1 MRRCGAAFLDFFDFF
16 SKLLMRIK
24 HIQAI
29 AVSLPMIKPV
39 KMSFEQILHAE
50 NILARIETS
59 DGIIGWGEAASAPT
73 MTGETPGSM
82 VAAVGYLADK
92 LEGMAADDIAA
103 VMHRAGQYLYGNNG
117 AKAAI
122 EMALFDALG
131 QAKGKPVYELLGGAR
146 RMRIPALR
154 LIGTGS
160 TEGDIA
166 ETKKRL
172 DEGYV
177 AIKIK
182 VGVSTPEADAERARA
197 VAASVTKDDILICA
211 DANQAWTPD
220 EAIRFVRG
228 IADTR
233 IEFFEQPVAGHDVAG
248 MARVAAASRV
258 KIGVDEGLHS
268 LDDLRRHHAM
278 RAAHGCSLKTIKLG
292 GMQIVHDAAMLCE
305 ELGLKVNLACKIAEA
320 GIASAGL
327 LHLAAAIPSLDWGVS
342 LSSPYLSDDL
352 VAEPIALTGGFVNVP
367 TGPGLGIRVD
377 EAKVRR
383 YTREV

>member
-1 MRRCGAAFLDFFDFF
+1 MQ
-16 SKLLMRIK
+16 IK
-24 HIQAI
+24 RIQAI
-29 AVSLPMIKPV
+29 AISLPMIKPV
-39 KMSFEQILHAE
+39 KMSFEEVRNAE
-50 NILARIETS
+50 NVLARIETS
-59 DGIIGWGEAASAPT
+59 DGIVGWGEAASAPT

-82 VAAVGYLADK
+82 VAAIRYLADK
-92 LEGMAADDIAA
+92 LEGLPADDIGAA
-103 VMHRAGQYLYGNNG
+103 MHRAGQYLYGNNS

-122 EMALFDALG
+122 EMALWDALG
-131 QAKGKPVYELLGGAR
+131 QAKGKPVYELLGGAKR
-146 RMRIPALR
+146 LRVPALR

-166 ETKKRL
+166 ETQKRL
-172 DEGYV
+172 ADGYV

-182 VGVSTPEADAERARA
+182 VGVASPEADAERARA
-197 VAASVTKDDILICA
+197 ICATVKDDKVLICT

-268 LDDLRRHHAM
+268 MDDLQQHHNIK
-278 RAAHGCSLKTIKLG
+278 AAQGCSLKTIKLG
-292 GMQIVHDAAMLCE
+292 GMRPVYDAALLCE
-305 ELGLKVNLACKIAEA
+305 KLGMQVNLACKIAEA

-327 LHLAAAIPSLDWGVS
+327 MHLAAAIPAVDWGVS
-342 LSSPYLSDDL
+342 LSSPYLADDI
-352 VAEPIALTGGFVNVP
+352 VAEPIALAGGWLNVP
-367 TGPGLGIRVD
+367 TGLGLGIRVD

-383 YTREV
+383 YTREA

>member
-1 MRRCGAAFLDFFDFF
+1 MRRCGAAFFIGITT
-16 SKLLMRIK
+16 MRIQRV
-24 HIQAI
+24 QAI
-29 AVSLPMIKPV
+29 AISLPMIKPV
-39 KMSFEQILHAE
+39 KMSFEEVRNAE
-50 NILARIETS
+50 NVLARIETS

-82 VAAVGYLADK
+82 VAAIRYLADK
-92 LEGMAADDIAA
+92 LEGLPAADIAA
-103 VMHRAGQYLYGNNG
+103 AMYRAGQYLYGNNS

-122 EMALFDALG
+122 EMALWDALG
-131 QAKGKPVYELLGGAR
+131 QAKGKPVYELLGGAKR
-146 RMRIPALR
+146 LRVPALR

-166 ETKKRL
+166 ETQKRL
-172 DEGYV
+172 AEGYV

-182 VGVSTPEADAERARA
+182 VGVASPEADAERSRA
-197 VAASVTKDDILICA
+197 ICATVKDDKVLICT

-228 IADTR
+228 

-268 LDDLRRHHAM
+268 MDDLQHHHDM
-278 RAAHGCSLKTIKLG
+278 KAAQGCSLKTIKLG
-292 GMQIVHDAAMLCE
+292 GMRPVYDAALLCE
-305 ELGLKVNLACKIAEA
+305 KLGMKVNLACKIAEA

-327 LHLAAAIPSLDWGVS
+327 MHLAAAIPAVDWGVS
-342 LSSPYLSDDL
+342 LSSPYLTDDI
-352 VAEPIALTGGFVNVP
+352 VAEPIALAGGWLNVP

-383 YTREV
+383 YTREI

>member
-1 MRRCGAAFLDFFDFF
+1 
-16 SKLLMRIK
+16 MRIQR
-24 HIQAI
+24 IQAI
-29 AVSLPMIKPV
+29 AISLPMIKPV
-39 KMSFEQILHAE
+39 KMSFEEVRNAE
-50 NILARIETS
+50 NVLARIETS

-82 VAAVGYLADK
+82 VAAIRYLADK
-92 LEGMAADDIAA
+92 LEGLPADDIGAA
-103 VMHRAGQYLYGNNG
+103 MHRAGQYLYGNNS

-122 EMALFDALG
+122 EMALWDALG
-131 QAKGKPVYELLGGAR
+131 QAKGKPVYELLGGAK
-146 RMRIPALR
+146 RMRVPALR

-166 ETKKRL
+166 ETQKRL
-172 DEGYV
+172 AEGYV

-182 VGVSTPEADAERARA
+182 VGVASPEADAERARA
-197 VAASVTKDDILICA
+197 ICAAVKDDKVLICT

-233 IEFFEQPVAGHDVAG
+233 IEFFEQPVAGHDAAG

-268 LDDLRRHHAM
+268 IDDLQHHHDLK
-278 RAAHGCSLKTIKLG
+278 AAQGCSLKTIKLG
-292 GMQIVHDAAMLCE
+292 GMRPVYDAALLCE
-305 ELGLKVNLACKIAEA
+305 KLGMQVNLACKIAEA
-320 GIASAGL
+320 GVASAGL
-327 LHLAAAIPSLDWGVS
+327 MHLAAAIPAVDWGVS
-342 LSSPYLSDDL
+342 LSSPYLADDI
-352 VAEPIALTGGFVNVP
+352 VTEPIALAGGWLNVP

-383 YTREV
+383 YTREA

>member
-1 MRRCGAAFLDFFDFF
+1 
-16 SKLLMRIK
+16 MRIK
-24 HIQAI
+24 HITAI
-29 AVSLPMIKPV
+29 AISLPMIKPV
-39 KMSFEQILHAE
+39 KMSFEEVRNAE
-50 NILARIETS
+50 NLLVRVETA
-59 DGIIGWGEAASAPT
+59 DGISGWGEAASAPT

-82 VAAVGYLADK
+82 VAAVRYLADK
-92 LEGMAADDIAA
+92 LEGMPVDDIAA

-131 QAKGKPVYELLGGAR
+131 QESGKPVHELLGGAR

-160 TEGDIA
+160 TDGDIA
-166 ETKKRL
+166 ETKQRL
-172 DEGYV
+172 AEGYV

-182 VGVSTPEADAERARA
+182 VGVASPEADAERARA
-197 VAASVTKDDILICA
+197 VAASVKPAAGKEVLICA

-233 IEFFEQPVAGHDVAG
+233 IEFFEQPVAAHDVAG

-258 KIGVDEGLHS
+258 RIGVDEGLHS
-268 LDDLRRHHAM
+268 LDDLQRHHDM
-278 RAAHGCSLKTIKLG
+278 NAAHGCSLKTIKLG
-292 GMQIVHDAAMLCE
+292 GLSPVYEAAQLCDR
-305 ELGLKVNLACKIAEA
+305 LGMKVNLACKIAEA

-327 LHLAAAIPSLDWGVS
+327 LHLAASIPALDWGVS
-342 LSSPYLSDDL
+342 LSSPYLADDI
-352 VAEPIALTGGFVNVP
+352 VAEPVRLVDGHFDVP
-367 TGPGLGIRVD
+367 TGPGLGITVD
-377 EAKVRR
+377 EAKIRR
-383 YTREV
+383 YAREIT

>member
-1 MRRCGAAFLDFFDFF
+1 M
-16 SKLLMRIK
+16 SIK
-24 HIQAI
+24 HIQPIAI
-29 AVSLPMIKPV
+29 SLPLIKPV
-39 KMSFEQILHAE
+39 KMSFEEIRNAE
-50 NILARIETS
+50 NLLVRVETQG
-59 DGIIGWGEAASAPT
+59 GITGWGEAASAPT
-73 MTGETPGSM
+73 MTGETLGSM
-82 VAAVGYLADK
+82 VAAVRYLADK
-92 LEGMAADDIAA
+92 LEGMPADDIAA

-122 EMALFDALG
+122 EMALFDAWG
-131 QAKGKPVYELLGGAR
+131 KARGKPVYELLGGAR
-146 RMRIPALR
+146 RTRIPALR

-172 DEGYV
+172 AEGYV

-182 VGVSTPEADAERARA
+182 VGVASPEADAERARA
-197 VAASVTKDDILICA
+197 IAATIEDDLLICA

-220 EAIRFVRG
+220 EAIRFVQG

-258 KIGVDEGLHS
+258 MIGVDEGLHS
-268 LDDLRRHHAM
+268 IDDLRRHHTM
-278 RAAHGCSLKTIKLG
+278 KAAHGCSLKTIKLG
-292 GMQIVHDAAMLCE
+292 GMRPVYDAALLCE
-305 ELGLKVNLACKIAEA
+305 QLDMRVNLACKIAEA

-327 LHLAAAIPSLDWGVS
+327 LHLAAAIPDVAWGVS
-342 LSSPYLSDDL
+342 LSSPYLADDI
-352 VAEPIALTGGFVNVP
+352 VTEPVALTHGHFSVP
-367 TGPGLGIRVD
+367 TGPGLGVTID

-383 YTREV
+383 YTREA

>member
-1 MRRCGAAFLDFFDFF
+1 
-16 SKLLMRIK
+16 
-24 HIQAI
+24 
-29 AVSLPMIKPV
+29 
-39 KMSFEQILHAE
+39 
-50 NILARIETS
+50 
-59 DGIIGWGEAASAPT
+59 
-73 MTGETPGSM
+73 
-82 VAAVGYLADK
+82 
-92 LEGMAADDIAA
+92 
-103 VMHRAGQYLYGNNG
+103 
-117 AKAAI
+117 
-122 EMALFDALG
+122 MALWDALG
-131 QAKGKPVYELLGGAR
+131 QAKGKPVYELLGGAKR
-146 RMRIPALR
+146 LRVPALR

-166 ETKKRL
+166 ETQKRL
-172 DEGYV
+172 ADGYV

-182 VGVSTPEADAERARA
+182 VGVASPEADAERARA
-197 VAASVTKDDILICA
+197 ICATVKDDKVLICT

-268 LDDLRRHHAM
+268 MDDLQQHHDM
-278 RAAHGCSLKTIKLG
+278 KAAQGCSLKTIKLG
-292 GMQIVHDAAMLCE
+292 GMRPVYDAALLCE
-305 ELGLKVNLACKIAEA
+305 KLGMQVNLACKIAEA

-327 LHLAAAIPSLDWGVS
+327 MHLAAAIPAVDWGVS
-342 LSSPYLSDDL
+342 LSSPYLADDI
-352 VAEPIALTGGFVNVP
+352 VAEPIALAGGWLNVP

-383 YTREV
+383 YTRET

>member
-1 MRRCGAAFLDFFDFF
+1 
-16 SKLLMRIK
+16 MRIK
-24 HIQAI
+24 RIQAI
-29 AVSLPMIKPV
+29 AISLPMIKPV
-39 KMSFEQILHAE
+39 KMSFEEVRNAE
-50 NILARIETS
+50 NVLARIETS
-59 DGIIGWGEAASAPT
+59 DGVIGWGEAASAPT

-82 VAAVGYLADK
+82 VAAVRYLADK
-92 LEGMAADDIAA
+92 LEGMPADDIAA
-103 VMHRAGQYLYGNNG
+103 AMHRAGQYLYGNNG

-131 QAKGKPVYELLGGAR
+131 KARGKPVYELLGGAKR
-146 RMRIPALR
+146 QRVPALR

-172 DEGYV
+172 AEGYV

-182 VGVSTPEADAERARA
+182 VGIASPEADAERARA
-197 VAASVTKDDILICA
+197 VSAIPGDDVLICA

-233 IEFFEQPVAGHDVAG
+233 IEFFEQPVAAHDVAG

-268 LDDLRRHHAM
+268 LDDLRRHHELH
-278 RAAHGCSLKTIKLG
+278 AAQGCSLKTIKLG
-292 GMQIVHDAAMLCE
+292 GMRPVHDAALLCE
-305 ELGLKVNLACKIAEA
+305 QLGMKVNLACKIAEA

-327 LHLAAAIPSLDWGVS
+327 LHLAAAIPAVDWGVS
-342 LSSPYLSDDL
+342 LSSPYLAEDI
-352 VAEPIALTGGFVNVP
+352 VTEPIALAGGYLNVP
-367 TGPGLGIRVD
+367 GGAGLGITVD

-383 YTREV
+383 YAREA

>member
-1 MRRCGAAFLDFFDFF
+1 MQ
-16 SKLLMRIK
+16 IK
-24 HIQAI
+24 RIQAI
-29 AVSLPMIKPV
+29 AISLPMIKPV
-39 KMSFEQILHAE
+39 KMSFEEVRNAE
-50 NILARIETS
+50 NVLARIETS

-73 MTGETPGSM
+73 MTGETLGSM
-82 VAAVGYLADK
+82 VAAIRYLADK
-92 LEGMAADDIAA
+92 LEGLPADDIGAA
-103 VMHRAGQYLYGNNG
+103 MHRAGQYLYGNNS

-122 EMALFDALG
+122 EMALWDALG
-131 QAKGKPVYELLGGAR
+131 QAKGKPVYELLGGAKR
-146 RMRIPALR
+146 LRVPALR

-166 ETKKRL
+166 ETQKRL
-172 DEGYV
+172 ADGYV

-182 VGVSTPEADAERARA
+182 VGVASPEADAERARA
-197 VAASVTKDDILICA
+197 ICATVKDDKVLICT

-268 LDDLRRHHAM
+268 MDDLQQHHDM
-278 RAAHGCSLKTIKLG
+278 KAAQGCSLKTIKLG
-292 GMQIVHDAAMLCE
+292 GMRPVYDAALLCE
-305 ELGLKVNLACKIAEA
+305 KLGMQVNLACKIAEA

-327 LHLAAAIPSLDWGVS
+327 MHLAAAIPAVDWGVS
-342 LSSPYLSDDL
+342 LSSPYLADDI
-352 VAEPIALTGGFVNVP
+352 VAEPIALAGGWLNVP

-383 YTREV
+383 YTRET

>member
-1 MRRCGAAFLDFFDFF
+1 
-16 SKLLMRIK
+16 MRIK

-39 KMSFEQILHAE
+39 KMSFEEIRNAE

-82 VAAVGYLADK
+82 VAAVRYLADK
-92 LEGMAADDIAA
+92 LEGMPADDIAA
-103 VMHRAGQYLYGNNG
+103 AMHRAGQYLYGNNG

-172 DEGYV
+172 AEGYV

-197 VAASVTKDDILICA
+197 VAASVTNNDVLICA
-211 DANQAWTPD
+211 DANQAWTPE

-233 IEFFEQPVAGHDVAG
+233 IEFFEQPVAAHDVAG

-268 LDDLRRHHAM
+268 LDDLQRHHDM
-278 RAAHGCSLKTIKLG
+278 KAAHGASLKTIKLG
-292 GMQIVHDAAMLCE
+292 GMQVVHDAAMLCE
-305 ELGLKVNLACKIAEA
+305 KLDMKVNLACKIAEA

-327 LHLAAAIPSLDWGVS
+327 LHLAASIPSLDWGVS

-352 VAEPIALTGGFVNVP
+352 VAEPIALTGGFVDVP
-367 TGPGLGIRVD
+367 TGPGLGIHVD

>member
-1 MRRCGAAFLDFFDFF
+1 
-16 SKLLMRIK
+16 MRIQR
-24 HIQAI
+24 IQAI
-29 AVSLPMIKPV
+29 AISLPMIKPV
-39 KMSFEQILHAE
+39 KMSFEEVRNAE
-50 NILARIETS
+50 NVLARIETS

-82 VAAVGYLADK
+82 VAAIRYLADK
-92 LEGMAADDIAA
+92 LEGLPADDISAA
-103 VMHRAGQYLYGNNG
+103 MHRAGQYLYGNNS

-122 EMALFDALG
+122 EMALWDALG
-131 QAKGKPVYELLGGAR
+131 QAKGKPVYELLGGAK
-146 RMRIPALR
+146 RMRVPALR

-166 ETKKRL
+166 ETQKRL
-172 DEGYV
+172 AEGYV

-182 VGVSTPEADAERARA
+182 VGVASPEADAERARA
-197 VAASVTKDDILICA
+197 ICATVKDDKVLICT

-268 LDDLRRHHAM
+268 MDDLQQHHDM
-278 RAAHGCSLKTIKLG
+278 KAAQGCSLKTIKLG
-292 GMQIVHDAAMLCE
+292 GMRPVYDAALLCE
-305 ELGLKVNLACKIAEA
+305 KLGMQVNLACKIAEA

-327 LHLAAAIPSLDWGVS
+327 MHLAAAIPAVDWGVS
-342 LSSPYLSDDL
+342 LSSPYLADDI
-352 VAEPIALTGGFVNVP
+352 VAEPIALAGGWLNVP

-383 YTREV
+383 YTREA

>member
-1 MRRCGAAFLDFFDFF
+1 M
-16 SKLLMRIK
+16 SIK
-24 HIQAI
+24 QILAI
-29 AVSLPMIKPV
+29 AVSLPLIKPV
-39 KMSFEQILHAE
+39 KMSFEEVRNAE
-50 NILARIETS
+50 NLLVRVETQ

-73 MTGETPGSM
+73 MTGETLGSM
-82 VAAVGYLADK
+82 VAAVRYLADQ
-92 LEGMAADDIAA
+92 LTGLPAADITA

-122 EMALFDALG
+122 EMALFDAWG
-131 QAKGKPVYELLGGAR
+131 KAQGKPVYELLGGAR
-146 RMRIPALR
+146 RTRIPALR

-172 DEGYV
+172 AEGYV

-182 VGVSTPEADAERARA
+182 VGVASPEADAERARA
-197 VAASVTKDDILICA
+197 VAATIGDDVLVCT

-220 EAIRFVRG
+220 EAIRFVQG
-228 IADTR
+228 IANTR
-233 IEFFEQPVAGHDVAG
+233 IAFFEQPVAGQDVAG
-248 MARVAAASRV
+248 MARVAAASRI

-268 LDDLRRHHAM
+268 IDDLRRHHAM
-278 RAAHGCSLKTIKLG
+278 HAAHGCSLKTIKLG
-292 GMQIVHDAAMLCE
+292 GMRPVYDAALLCE
-305 ELGLKVNLACKIAEA
+305 QLDLRVNLACKIAEA

-327 LHLAAAIPSLDWGVS
+327 LHLAAAIPAVDWGVS
-342 LSSPYLSDDL
+342 LSSPYLTDDL
-352 VAEPIALTGGFVNVP
+352 VTAPMTLSDGHFSVP
-367 TGPGLGIRVD
+367 TGPGLGVTID

>member
-1 MRRCGAAFLDFFDFF
+1 
-16 SKLLMRIK
+16 MRIK
-24 HIQAI
+24 RIQAI
-29 AVSLPMIKPV
+29 AISLPMIKPV
-39 KMSFEQILHAE
+39 KMSFEEVRNAE
-50 NILARIETS
+50 NVLARIETS
-59 DGIIGWGEAASAPT
+59 DGVIGWGEAASAPT

-82 VAAVGYLADK
+82 VAAVRYLADK
-92 LEGMAADDIAA
+92 LEGMPTDDIAA
-103 VMHRAGQYLYGNNG
+103 AMHRAGQYLYGNNG

-131 QAKGKPVYELLGGAR
+131 KARGKPVYELLGGAKR
-146 RMRIPALR
+146 LRVPALR

-172 DEGYV
+172 AEGYV

-182 VGVSTPEADAERARA
+182 VGIASPEADAERARA
-197 VAASVTKDDILICA
+197 VSAIPGDDVLICA

-233 IEFFEQPVAGHDVAG
+233 IEFFEQPVAAHDVAG

-268 LDDLRRHHAM
+268 LDDLRRHHELH
-278 RAAHGCSLKTIKLG
+278 AAQGCSLKTIKLG
-292 GMQIVHDAAMLCE
+292 GMRPVHDAALLCE
-305 ELGLKVNLACKIAEA
+305 QLGMKVNLACKIAEA

-327 LHLAAAIPSLDWGVS
+327 LHLAAAIPAVDWGVS
-342 LSSPYLSDDL
+342 LSSPYLAEDI
-352 VAEPIALTGGFVNVP
+352 VTEPIALAGGYLNVP
-367 TGPGLGIRVD
+367 GGAGLGITVD
-377 EAKVRR
+377 EAKVRC
-383 YTREV
+383 YAREA

>member
-1 MRRCGAAFLDFFDFF
+1 
-16 SKLLMRIK
+16 MRIK
-24 HIQAI
+24 HLQAI
-29 AVSLPMIKPV
+29 AVSLPMLKPV
-39 KMSFEQILHAE
+39 KMSFEEVRNAE
-50 NILARIETS
+50 NVLARIETS

-82 VAAVGYLADK
+82 VAAVRYLADK
-92 LEGMAADDIAA
+92 LEGMPADDIAA
-103 VMHRAGQYLYGNNG
+103 AMHRAGQYLYGNNG

-131 QAKGKPVYELLGGAR
+131 QARGKPVYELLGGAR

-166 ETKKRL
+166 ETGKRL
-172 DEGYV
+172 AEGYV

-182 VGVSTPEADAERARA
+182 VGVASPEADAERARA
-197 VAASVTKDDILICA
+197 VCNAITDDGVLICA

-233 IEFFEQPVAGHDVAG
+233 IEFFEQPVAAHDVAG

-278 RAAHGCSLKTIKLG
+278 NAAHGCSLKTIKLG
-292 GMQIVHDAAMLCE
+292 GIQAVHDAALLCE
-305 ELGLKVNLACKIAEA
+305 ELGMKVNLACKIAEA

-327 LHLAAAIPSLDWGVS
+327 LHLAAAIPEVDWGVS
-342 LSSPYLSDDL
+342 LSSPYLADDI
-352 VAEPIALTGGFVNVP
+352 VAAPIGLSEGHFHVP
-367 TGPGLGIRVD
+367 TGAGLGIIVD

-383 YTREV
+383 YMREA

>member
-1 MRRCGAAFLDFFDFF
+1 
-16 SKLLMRIK
+16 MRIK
-24 HIQAI
+24 RIQAI
-29 AVSLPMIKPV
+29 AISLPMIKPV
-39 KMSFEQILHAE
+39 KMSFEEVRNAE
-50 NILARIETS
+50 NVLARIETS
-59 DGIIGWGEAASAPT
+59 DGVIGWGEAASAPT

-82 VAAVGYLADK
+82 VAAVRYLADK
-92 LEGMAADDIAA
+92 LEGMPTDDIAA
-103 VMHRAGQYLYGNNG
+103 AMHRAGQYLYGNNG

-131 QAKGKPVYELLGGAR
+131 KARGKPVYELLGGAKR
-146 RMRIPALR
+146 QRVPALR

-172 DEGYV
+172 AEGYV

-182 VGVSTPEADAERARA
+182 VGIASPEADAERARA
-197 VAASVTKDDILICA
+197 VSAIPGDDVLICA

-233 IEFFEQPVAGHDVAG
+233 IEFFEQPVAAHDVAG

-268 LDDLRRHHAM
+268 LDDLRRHHELH
-278 RAAHGCSLKTIKLG
+278 AAQGCSLKTIKLG
-292 GMQIVHDAAMLCE
+292 GMRPVHDAALLCE
-305 ELGLKVNLACKIAEA
+305 QLGMKVNLACKIAEA

-327 LHLAAAIPSLDWGVS
+327 LHLAAAIPAVDWGVS
-342 LSSPYLSDDL
+342 LSSPYLAEDI
-352 VAEPIALTGGFVNVP
+352 VTEPIALAGGYLNVP
-367 TGPGLGIRVD
+367 GGAGLGITVD
-377 EAKVRR
+377 EAKVRC
-383 YTREV
+383 YAREA

>member
-1 MRRCGAAFLDFFDFF
+1 
-16 SKLLMRIK
+16 MRIK
-24 HIQAI
+24 RIEAI
-29 AVSLPMIKPV
+29 AISLPMIKPV
-39 KMSFEQILHAE
+39 KMSFEEVRNAE
-50 NILARIETS
+50 NVLARIETS

-82 VAAVGYLADK
+82 VAAIRYLADK
-92 LEGMAADDIAA
+92 LEGLPADDIGAA
-103 VMHRAGQYLYGNNG
+103 MHRAGQYLYGNNS

-122 EMALFDALG
+122 EMGLWDALG
-131 QAKGKPVYELLGGAR
+131 QAKGKPVYELLGGAKR
-146 RMRIPALR
+146 LRVPALR

-166 ETKKRL
+166 ETQKRL
-172 DEGYV
+172 AEGYV

-182 VGVSTPEADAERARA
+182 VGVASPETDAERARA
-197 VAASVTKDDILICA
+197 ICATINDDKVLICT

-233 IEFFEQPVAGHDVAG
+233 IEFFEQPVAGHDIAG

-268 LDDLRRHHAM
+268 MDDLQHHHD
-278 RAAHGCSLKTIKLG
+278 RKAAQGCSLKTIKLG
-292 GMQIVHDAAMLCE
+292 GMLPVYDSALLCE
-305 ELGLKVNLACKIAEA
+305 KLGMQVNLACKIAEA

-327 LHLAAAIPSLDWGVS
+327 MHLAAAIPAVDWGVS
-342 LSSPYLSDDL
+342 LSSPYLADDI
-352 VAEPIALTGGFVNVP
+352 VAEPIALAGGWLNVP

-377 EAKVRR
+377 ETKVRR
-383 YTREV
+383 YTREA

>member
-1 MRRCGAAFLDFFDFF
+1 MH
-16 SKLLMRIK
+16 IK
-24 HIQAI
+24 RIQAI
-29 AVSLPMIKPV
+29 AISLPMIKPV
-39 KMSFEQILHAE
+39 KMSFEEVRNAE
-50 NILARIETS
+50 NVLARIETS

-82 VAAVGYLADK
+82 VAAIRYLADK
-92 LEGMAADDIAA
+92 LEGLPADDIGAA
-103 VMHRAGQYLYGNNG
+103 MHRAGQYLYGNNS

-122 EMALFDALG
+122 EMALWDALG
-131 QAKGKPVYELLGGAR
+131 QAKGKPVYELLGGAKR
-146 RMRIPALR
+146 LRVPALR

-160 TEGDIA
+160 TDGDIA
-166 ETKKRL
+166 ETQKRL
-172 DEGYV
+172 ADGYV

-182 VGVSTPEADAERARA
+182 VGVASPEADAERARA
-197 VAASVTKDDILICA
+197 ICATVKDDKVLICT

-268 LDDLRRHHAM
+268 MDDLQQHHDM
-278 RAAHGCSLKTIKLG
+278 KAAQGCSLKTIKLG
-292 GMQIVHDAAMLCE
+292 GMRPVYDAALLCE
-305 ELGLKVNLACKIAEA
+305 KLGMQVNLACKIAEA

-327 LHLAAAIPSLDWGVS
+327 MHLAAAIPAVDWGVS
-342 LSSPYLSDDL
+342 LSSPYLADDI
-352 VAEPIALTGGFVNVP
+352 VAEPIALAGGWLNVP

>member
-1 MRRCGAAFLDFFDFF
+1 
-16 SKLLMRIK
+16 MRIQR
-24 HIQAI
+24 IQAI
-29 AVSLPMIKPV
+29 AISLPMIKPV
-39 KMSFEQILHAE
+39 KMSFEEVRNAE
-50 NILARIETS
+50 NVLARIETS
-59 DGIIGWGEAASAPT
+59 DGIVGWGEAASAPT

-82 VAAVGYLADK
+82 VAAIRYLADK
-92 LEGMAADDIAA
+92 LEGLPANDIGAA
-103 VMHRAGQYLYGNNG
+103 MHRAGQYLYGNNS

-122 EMALFDALG
+122 EMALWDALG
-131 QAKGKPVYELLGGAR
+131 QAKGKPVYELLGGAK
-146 RMRIPALR
+146 RMRVPALR

-166 ETKKRL
+166 ETQKRL
-172 DEGYV
+172 AEGYV

-182 VGVSTPEADAERARA
+182 VGVASPEADAERARA
-197 VAASVTKDDILICA
+197 ICATVKDEKVLICT

-268 LDDLRRHHAM
+268 MDDLQHHHDM
-278 RAAHGCSLKTIKLG
+278 KAAQGCSLKTIKLG
-292 GMQIVHDAAMLCE
+292 GMRPVYDAALLCE
-305 ELGLKVNLACKIAEA
+305 KLGMQVNLACKIAEA
-320 GIASAGL
+320 GVASAGL
-327 LHLAAAIPSLDWGVS
+327 MHLAAAIPAVDWGVS
-342 LSSPYLSDDL
+342 LSSPYLADDI
-352 VAEPIALTGGFVNVP
+352 VAEPIALAGGWLNVP

-383 YTREV
+383 YTREA